1 MKKGERVMSVFFCD
15 SNCELWYDKVEE
27 LGIKFISMP
36 YTIDGQE
43 YYYDLGKET
52 DNKEFFDK
60 MRKGASAKT
69 SALNMNDYVDIFEPV
84 LANGDDVLYV
94 SFSHKMSGTFN
105 SLNLAKEELLAKY
118 PDRKITVVDTENI
131 SMGAGIIVYFAAKLH
146 NEGASDDE
154 VIKFVEDIR
163 ERSCCYFTVGDL
175 EYLKR
180 GGRLTSFKALMGT
193 LLNLKP
199 IIKCIDGKLENI
211 EKAKGR
217 KKSIFTLIDYLEKD
231 EVDTSYP
238 IVVIT
243 ADSPEDEEIIYNSIK
258 EKYPDAD
265 IWRQL
270 IGPVVGS
277 HCGPDTLGVVFIAK

>member
-1 MKKGERVMSVFFCD
+1 
-15 SNCELWYDKVEE
+15 
-27 LGIKFISMP
+27 
-36 YTIDGQE
+36 
-43 YYYDLGKET
+43 
-52 DNKEFFDK
+52 

-118 PDRKITVVDTENI
+118 PERKITVVDTENI
-131 SMGAGIIVYFAAKLH
+131 SMGAGIIVYYAAKLH

-163 ERSCCYFTVGDL
+163 ERSSCYFTVGDL